1 MSMAA
6 TTFSYAQIHQVVS
19 RIPRGC
25 VATYGQIA
33 KLAGIPNGAR
43 AIGYALSALDASSPV
58 PWHRVVNAAGEI
70 SQRSTGSS
78 VGNIQRIRLE
88 QEGVVFDA
96 NGRISLADFK
106 WKP

>member
-43 AIGYALSALDASSPV
+43 AIGYALSALDASTPV

>member
-1 MSMAA
+1 MSMTAA
-6 TTFSYAQIHQVVS
+6 TFSYAQIHQIVS
-19 RIPRGC
+19 HIPRGC

-43 AIGYALSALDASSPV
+43 SVGYALSALDDSSPV

-70 SQRSTGSS
+70 SQRSIRSS
-78 VGNIQRIRLE
+78 MENIQRIRLE
-88 QEGVVFDA
+88 REGVVFDA
-96 NGRISLADFK
+96 NGRICLADFR

>member
-1 MSMAA
+1 MAA

-33 KLAGIPNGAR
+33 KLVGIPNGAR

-58 PWHRVVNAAGEI
+58 PWHRVVNATGEI
-70 SQRSTGSS
+70 S
-78 VGNIQRIRLE
+78 
-88 QEGVVFDA
+88 
-96 NGRISLADFK
+96 
-106 WKP
+106 

>member
-1 MSMAA
+1 MAA
-6 TTFSYAQIHQVVS
+6 ATFSYAQIHQIVS
-19 RIPRGC
+19 HIPRGC

-43 AIGYALSALDASSPV
+43 AVGYALSALNDSSLV

-70 SQRSTGSS
+70 SQRSIGSS
-78 VGNIQRIRLE
+78 MENIQRIRLE
-88 QEGVVFDA
+88 REGVVFDA
-96 NGRISLADFK
+96 NGRVYLADFR